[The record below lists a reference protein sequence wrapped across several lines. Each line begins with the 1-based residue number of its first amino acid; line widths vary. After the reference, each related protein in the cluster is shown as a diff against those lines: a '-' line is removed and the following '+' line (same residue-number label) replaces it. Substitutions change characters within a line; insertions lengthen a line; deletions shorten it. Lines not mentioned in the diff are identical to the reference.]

1 MLLRRSLIVSL
12 TDEELRRY
20 VLCYLYGGEG
30 SGNQRISGVEL
41 MEFLEVGEGYLDE
54 LLRGLVERG
63 LVELHGEPWMEVS
76 LTPEGISALDA
87 RVRSFRPDH

>member
-20 VLCYLYGGEG
+20 VLCYLYSSEG

-41 MEFLEVGEGYLDE
+41 MEFLEVGEGYLNE
-54 LLRGLVERG
+54 LLRVLVERG

-76 LTPEGISALDA
+76 LTPEGISELDA
-87 RVRSFRPDH
+87 RVRSYRPDH

>member
-30 SGNQRISGVEL
+30 SGNRRISGVEL
-41 MEFLEVGEGYLDE
+41 MVFLEVGGEYLDE
-54 LLRGLVERG
+54 LLRVLVERG

-76 LTPEGISALDA
+76 LTPEGVSALDA
-87 RVRSFRPDH
+87 RVRSYRPDH